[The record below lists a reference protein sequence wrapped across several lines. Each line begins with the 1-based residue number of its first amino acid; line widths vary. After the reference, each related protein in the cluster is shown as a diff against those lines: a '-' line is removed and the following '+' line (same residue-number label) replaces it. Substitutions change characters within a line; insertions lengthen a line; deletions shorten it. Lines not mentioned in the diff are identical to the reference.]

1 MSQAYSNT
9 TLGGSALEGRIAAA
23 FSDGVT
29 SADVISLIAEAESAA
44 LASGKSADHARER
57 ALDPTL
63 TASAVVEA
71 RRHMEDAAFR
81 RERLQTAVSRLRE
94 RLKEARTQEENQRR
108 LIAYEKARAE
118 RDQLAAE
125 LKAVYPQFEEQLRYL
140 LPRIVEN
147 DRQIE
152 FINARA
158 MPTGMERLLGAELIA
173 RGLEGWRVK
182 SSDVV
187 RITRE
192 LCLPAFK
199 HDPHASYAWQDR

>member
-1 MSQAYSNT
+1 MRF
-9 TLGGSALEGRIAAA
+9 GSARNRAR
-23 FSDGVT
+23 
-29 SADVISLIAEAESAA
+29 
-44 LASGKSADHARER
+44 KSFQQDWR
-57 ALDPTL
+57 L
-63 TASAVVEA
+63 TVEL
-71 RRHMEDAAFR
+71 RHGA
-81 RERLQTAVSRLRE
+81 
-94 RLKEARTQEENQRR
+94 
-108 LIAYEKARAE
+108 
-118 RDQLAAE
+118 
-125 LKAVYPQFEEQLRYL
+125 QLRYL

-147 DRQIE
+147 DRQIA

-158 MPTGMERLLGAELIA
+158 MPTGVERLLSAELIA

>member
-1 MSQAYSNT
+1 MN
-9 TLGGSALEGRIAAA
+9 GCKR
-23 FSDGVT
+23 
-29 SADVISLIAEAESAA
+29 
-44 LASGKSADHARER
+44 
-57 ALDPTL
+57 
-63 TASAVVEA
+63 
-71 RRHMEDAAFR
+71 
-81 RERLQTAVSRLRE
+81 AVSRLRD
-94 RLKEARTQEENQRR
+94 RLKEVRGQEENQRR
-108 LIAYEKARAE
+108 QIDYERVKTE
-118 RDQLAAE
+118 RDKLAAE
-125 LKAVYPQFEEQLRYL
+125 LKAIYPAFESQLAEL

-173 RGLEGWRVK
+173 RGLEGWRVN

>member
-1 MSQAYSNT
+1 M
-9 TLGGSALEGRIAAA
+9 
-23 FSDGVT
+23 
-29 SADVISLIAEAESAA
+29 
-44 LASGKSADHARER
+44 
-57 ALDPTL
+57 
-63 TASAVVEA
+63 
-71 RRHMEDAAFR
+71 
-81 RERLQTAVSRLRE
+81 SRLRE
-94 RLKEARTQEENQRR
+94 RLKEVRAQEENQRR

-125 LKAVYPQFEEQLRYL
+125 LKAVYPQFEAQLRYL

-173 RGLEGWRVK
+173 RGLEGWRVN

>member
-1 MSQAYSNT
+1 MS
-9 TLGGSALEGRIAAA
+9 
-23 FSDGVT
+23 
-29 SADVISLIAEAESAA
+29 
-44 LASGKSADHARER
+44 
-57 ALDPTL
+57 
-63 TASAVVEA
+63 
-71 RRHMEDAAFR
+71 DAAKALLFAATTR
-81 RERLQTAVSRLRE
+81 GCGSDLLRPVANRCDDVTEVTSRLRE
-94 RLKEARTQEENQRR
+94 RLREVRTQEENQRR

-118 RDQLAAE
+118 RDRLAAE
-125 LKAVYPQFEEQLRYL
+125 LKAVYPQFEAQLRYL

-158 MPTGMERLLGAELIA
+158 MPTGVQRLLILELIA
-173 RGLEGWRVK
+173 RGLEGWRVN

-192 LCLPAFK
+192 FCLPAFK